1 MQHGLSAIQRT
12 FLLWDGSDRDRSEHR
27 TTVGVLRGGGVWIG
41 APSAEDWVVV
51 GEGLETVLS
60 AMLLMEQR
68 CGVAVLGSHFKD
80 LVLPTATRKILV
92 AVDNDETGR
101 ETSAYAVKQ
110 WRQRGLFVR
119 TAIPNSAGEDFNDV
133 LRQLLG
139 LHHKENAQ

>member
-1 MQHGLSAIQRT
+1 VARVWHVQHGFSAIQRT
-12 FLLWDGSDRDRSEHR
+12 FLLWDGSDRDRSQHR
-27 TTVGVLRGGGVWIG
+27 TTVGVLKGGGVWIG
-41 APSAEDWVVV
+41 APSPDDWVVV

-60 AMLLMEQR
+60 AMLLMEQK

-80 LVLPTATRKILV
+80 LVLPSTVRKILM

-119 TAIPNSAGEDFNDV
+119 VAMPNREGEDFNDV
-133 LRQLLG
+133 LR
-139 LHHKENAQ
+139 KECM